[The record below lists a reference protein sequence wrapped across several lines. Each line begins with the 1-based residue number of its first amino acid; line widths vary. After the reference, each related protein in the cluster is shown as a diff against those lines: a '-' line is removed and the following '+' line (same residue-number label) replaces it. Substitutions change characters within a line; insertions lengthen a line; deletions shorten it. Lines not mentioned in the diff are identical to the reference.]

1 MGMAAGL
8 AVVALAAA
16 YVAAQ
21 TAPAT
26 GQGATRAELME
37 NERNNLELQLV
48 PAFKA
53 FDNLYYVG
61 VGWVGSWLVTTTD
74 GLILIDTVDRPA
86 HVDHLLDGVRRMGF
100 DPRNIKLR
108 DRHAGPRGSLLG
120 RSADP
125 AAVRRPGGHG

>member
-1 MGMAAGL
+1 MRGVTLKMGMAAGL

-74 GLILIDTVDRPA
+74 
-86 HVDHLLDGVRRMGF
+86 
-100 DPRNIKLR
+100 
-108 DRHAGPRGSLLG
+108 
-120 RSADP
+120 
-125 AAVRRPGGHG
+125 AVRRPGPPGLSRCRGVADPGDAAGQRAGSPSPAGPDRRRSARRDRR